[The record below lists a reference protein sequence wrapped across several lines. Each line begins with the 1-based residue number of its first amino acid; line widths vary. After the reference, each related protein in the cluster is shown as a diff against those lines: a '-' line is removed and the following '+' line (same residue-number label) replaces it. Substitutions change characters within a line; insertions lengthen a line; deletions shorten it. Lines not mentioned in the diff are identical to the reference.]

1 MAKPA
6 AKKHAKPAAKK
17 VAKPA
22 AKKVA
27 KPAAKKVAKPA
38 AKKVAK
44 PAAKKVAKP
53 AAKHAADAPAA
64 AEAPAPKAPTAL
76 TKTELIAELN
86 KDLAKEYSALIQYV
100 QHAAVITGPQY
111 DAISAELAV
120 HSNEEHQHAITLSDQ
135 IDFLGGVPAV
145 DVADI
150 LISPDSKTMLEQDLE
165 GELDAIA
172 RYRERIAQAEMLQ
185 EYGLRRALE
194 DILII
199 EEEHARDLQS
209 ALAL

>member
-6 AKKHAKPAAKK
+6 AKKATSKTIRRSAPET
-17 VAKPA
+17 
-22 AKKVA
+22 
-27 KPAAKKVAKPA
+27 
-38 AKKVAK
+38 
-44 PAAKKVAKP
+44 
-53 AAKHAADAPAA
+53 APAA
-64 AEAPAPKAPTAL
+64 PSAGPKAPRKL
-76 TKTELIAELN
+76 TKAQLIDELN

-100 QHAAVITGPQY
+100 QHASVITGPQY
-111 DAISAELAV
+111 DAISAELTV

-135 IDFLGGVPAV
+135 IDFLGGVPDV
-145 DVADI
+145 NVADI
-150 LISPDSKTMLEQDLE
+150 HISPDSKTMLEQDLV

-172 RYRERIAQAEMLQ
+172 RYRARIGQAEMLQ

-209 ALAL
+209 ALDL